1 MWLYFLCGEVLTI
14 VFLALLIRKRSGG
27 QAPWKNGAYLM
38 LKDGFGAPEE
48 DCLEVD
54 IHNMDEVSAVSEQAR
69 QFCLQ
74 HGQSSR
80 VANHVSLC
88 VEEKASNTIEHGFR
102 EGADNHLSLRILFQK
117 DYWVLRFRD
126 DCGAFDPVSYIPE
139 KADAEKDLG
148 IRLIQSLAEEA
159 RYTYSLNLNNLMLKL
174 PSHGEENS
182 QD

>member
-1 MWLYFLCGEVLTI
+1 
-14 VFLALLIRKRSGG
+14 
-27 QAPWKNGAYLM
+27 
-38 LKDGFGAPEE
+38 
-48 DCLEVD
+48 
-54 IHNMDEVSAVSEQAR
+54 
-69 QFCLQ
+69 
-74 HGQSSR
+74 
-80 VANHVSLC
+80 
-88 VEEKASNTIEHGFR
+88 
-102 EGADNHLSLRILFQK
+102 
-117 DYWVLRFRD
+117 VLRFRD